1 MQKEGT
7 PADLSKLF
15 TIDKEECKM
24 TLKYSQILVAV
35 DGSKEAEWAFKKSVG
50 IAKRNHA
57 TLNLVNIIDTRSFA
71 AIEAYDRSIADRAQK
86 FAEDLLGGYKK
97 EAHAAGVESVNTL
110 VDYGSPKSMIS
121 RDLAKRVNADLI
133 ICGATGLNTVER
145 FLIGSVS
152 EHIVRSAKCDVLVV
166 RTEETEDDDIS
177 NSTYRAS
184 DEIDSDHHTE
194 HIVGDKTP
202 IQKGSDLNVGKD
214 IGRR

>member
-1 MQKEGT
+1 
-7 PADLSKLF
+7 
-15 TIDKEECKM
+15 M

-86 FAEDLLGGYKK
+86 FAEDLLNGYKR
-97 EAHAAGVESVNTL
+97 EAEAGGVEKVNIV
-110 VDYGSPKSMIS
+110 VDYGSPKTMIS
-121 RDLAKRVNADLI
+121 RELAERVSADLI
-133 ICGATGLNTVER
+133 ICGATGLNAVER

-166 RTEETEDDDIS
+166 RTDDQGGEIES
-177 NSTYRAS
+177 GEYAAS
-184 DEIDSDHHTE
+184 DEASSGSSE
-194 HIVGDKTP
+194 PIVGDKTP
-202 IQKGSDLNVGKD
+202 LQKSSEPVVGENID
-214 IGRR
+214 RR